1 MAKDALGLIDHLG
14 WSQCHVVGVSMG
26 GMIALEFALLAPE
39 RVLSLTLLATHA
51 GGFAGR
57 APFVGVRHILHSITQ
72 RDAHLQVENLMAM
85 LYGPRV
91 LGDPEK
97 RKVRRQSSG
106 DLGISLSFSGR
117 RSMIITLNAFANVCR
132 LRSSES
138 SGNCSLSNGTTLA
151 MRIYFAFATHR
162 STV

>member
-72 RDAHLQVENLMAM
+72 RDDHLQVENLMAM

-97 RKVRRQSSG
+97 RKVRAQASRDST
-106 DLGISLSFSGR
+106 SLSP
-117 RSMIITLNAFANVCR
+117 
-132 LRSSES
+132 
-138 SGNCSLSNGTTLA
+138 SLVDIL
-151 MRIYFAFATHR
+151 
-162 STV
+162 